1 MTFGL
6 FASLDKPAILA
17 LSVRKVVTLLCLVG
31 ATILSFG
38 HLEHFALE

>member
-6 FASLDKPAILA
+6 FASLDNSTILA
-17 LSVRKVVTLLCLVG
+17 LSVRKVVILLGLVG
-31 ATILSFG
+31 ATVLSFG